1 METWV
6 GGGGREGG
14 WGSAD
19 AALSGESYWSAWVGC
34 FLISFTLSQPCECLF
49 SEGLY
54 DFL

>member
-1 METWV
+1 MGTW

-19 AALSGESYWSAWVGC
+19 AALSGESYWSGWVGC
-34 FLISFTLSQPCECLF
+34 FLITLSQPLECLF